1 MLVKT
6 EAVVYFLKNEEN
18 ATATAT
24 ATLETFRNFWNVLLV
39 PSSKKQLFQQNL
51 NPSVFSEEGYV
62 RKKVKENLHRH
73 NEKIYIKLKSDKI
86 MAENFC
92 SIYVLERN

>member
-6 EAVVYFLKNEEN
+6 EAVVYFLKNDNEP
-18 ATATAT
+18 
-24 ATLETFRNFWNVLLV
+24 ATLETFRNFWRVLLV
-39 PSSKKQLFQQNL
+39 PSSKKQLFQQNFK
-51 NPSVFSEEGYV
+51 PSVFSEEGYV
-62 RKKVKENLHRH
+62 RKKVKENLHKH